1 MYPLSDK
8 DLDRLSRDAAEHYDV
23 EQNTSGWDNLEQRLN
38 KELPIQKDKD
48 RRRFLWF
55 LLLLVMV
62 TGGGLFVMLQKNSSP
77 EIATTISSNTE
88 QTTPSNN
95 KEQSLNKD
103 QNNKDQNS
111 VAVKEEDPET
121 PVDNLST
128 TNSDKKNITSIEKNS
143 TAKDQTTAIN
153 NQVKQSSNK
162 VSVQQTQKA
171 NNKISNKYNSAKQPK
186 NNNQLKSSEIAKTD
200 NQDLKNQDLADNKD
214 ESVRSNED
222 VNKPIQKA
230 VPPVAIKK
238 EDVAVAEKNADDKKA
253 DDKKV
258 EKKNAAKTNSGQNK
272 SRFAIGLLTG
282 IDKSS
287 IHSVGTD
294 KFGYSLGLTGQYN
307 ISKRW
312 AVSTGLIYTKKQ
324 YSAMGEDY
332 HPPKHYWTYY
342 VDLDKLSGNCEM
354 LEIPINLR
362 YNINLN
368 TKSQWFASAGI
379 SSYLMKNQNYTYF
392 YKFMG
397 QYNERDWT
405 NSRDTSHLFSILNLS
420 AGFER
425 SIGKNLSL
433 QAEPYVKLP
442 LSGIGYGQ
450 MDINS
455 YGLYLTLKY
464 SPTKKTT
471 ASKQP
476 K

>member
-23 EQNTSGWDNLEQRLN
+23 EQNTSGWDNLEGRLN
-38 KELPIQKDKD
+38 KELPVQKEKE
-48 RRRFLWF
+48 RKRFLWF
-55 LLLLVMV
+55 LLLLVMI
-62 TGGGLFVMLQKNSSP
+62 TGGGLFVMLQKNASP
-77 EIATTISSNTE
+77 EIATIQSK
-88 QTTPSNN
+88 PD
-95 KEQSLNKD
+95 EQSIPS
-103 QNNKDQNS
+103 NNKDQNS
-111 VAVKEEDPET
+111 TAIKEQKPESAVQNQAKANPDKQDIVV
-121 PVDNLST
+121 VD
-128 TNSDKKNITSIEKNS
+128 KNS
-143 TAKDQTTAIN
+143 TTKDKPEKLN
-153 NQVKQSSNK
+153 NQVSTSS
-162 VSVQQTQKA
+162 SILTVQRTQKT
-171 NNKISNKYNSAKQPK
+171 NSKVTNKSNIVKQPK
-186 NNNQLKSSEIAKTD
+186 NYKEPKSNEIAKVD
-200 NQDLKNQDLADNKD
+200 KDDLKKQDIADNKD
-214 ESVRSNED
+214 ELVKTNED
-222 VNKPIQKA
+222 ANKPVQKA
-230 VPPVAIKK
+230 VPPVAEKK
-238 EDVAVAEKNADDKKA
+238 EDIAVAEKTSDDKKA
-253 DDKKV
+253 
-258 EKKNAAKTNSGQNK
+258 EKKKAAKTNSGQNK

-294 KFGYSLGLTGQYN
+294 KLGYSLGLTGQYN

-312 AVSTGLIYTKKQ
+312 AVSTGLVYTKKH
-324 YSAMGEDY
+324 YTAAGEDY

-342 VDLDKLSGNCEM
+342 VDLDKVSGNCEM
-354 LEIPINLR
+354 FEIPLNLR

-397 QYNERDWT
+397 QYNERDWK
-405 NSRDTSHLFSILNLS
+405 NGSDTSHLFSILNLS
-420 AGFER
+420 AGFEK
-425 SIGKNLSL
+425 SISKNLSL

-442 LSGIGYGQ
+442 LSGIGYGH

-464 SPTKKTT
+464 SPIKKAT